1 MDKKRSHLARYIAMG
16 VLMVGF
22 ALVFLARLINIEV
35 TGQSYYTDTAQNNY
49 RKRIETLQTIRG
61 EIYDRN
67 GKPLIT
73 NKYSYDVYIEYGGFS
88 TCKNAEKNE
97 IILAILADAEK
108 LSESEKFEM
117 PDIPFTETENFS
129 GTETHTEY
137 TPSYM
142 STVYGRRLEK
152 MLLELSEKEELP
164 EAADA
169 KATLYER
176 YGLMGDEGDLLYSD
190 EDCMVLFAVRLDME
204 LHNFSY
210 DEPYTILKDVSMVL
224 ITRLEED
231 GLRGVKTSTQI
242 ERVYNYPGYASHI
255 LGRTGK
261 IQASKADY
269 YAELGYPMNAVVGI
283 SGAEEAFESYLHGTD
298 GEVTI
303 IEDEYGNVVDKYV
316 SKEPVA
322 GKNVYLTIDIDLQ
335 IAAEEALK
343 NNIQMIVDN
352 AIAEGEPLSGEDA
365 KAGALTLVN
374 VKTAEVLA
382 LASYP
387 TYNLATFNE
396 DFEALN
402 TDELSPMFNRAL
414 EGTYA
419 PGSTFK
425 PGVAAAALEEGI
437 ISPYTEL
444 SCDGQYTYYA
454 ANDSDHI
461 PACWIWNVARGRHGL
476 LNVTDAIK
484 VSCNC
489 FFYETGRLL
498 TIQKMNTYCKGYG
511 LGQTTG
517 IELNEKKGVLAGPE
531 YREENGLEAWTPGQT
546 ITAAIGQ
553 SDNLFTPLQLSLYV
567 STLINNGTRYKA
579 HILSEVREFY
589 TDEVVYTSEPEVME
603 SSVSLSQNTVSV
615 VMEGMKNV
623 IDNGSAASVFRGY
636 PITIGGKTG
645 TAQVRDDSSN
655 NAVFTAFAPFSAP
668 EIAAACVIEQGA
680 SGADAGYAIRDV
692 FNVYFGFND
701 AEDGENGEN
710 SDAGAEN

>member
-1 MDKKRSHLARYIAMG
+1 MEKREHLARYIAIG
-16 VLMVGF
+16 ALIVIF
-22 ALVFLARLINIEV
+22 AIVFLGRLINIEV
-35 TGQSYYTDTAQNNY
+35 TGQSYYTDTAHNNY
-49 RKRIETLQTIRG
+49 RSRTETLHTIRG
-61 EIYDRN
+61 EIFDRN

-73 NKYSYDVYIEYGGFS
+73 NEYSYDVYIEYGGFS
-88 TCKNAEKNE
+88 TCSGSEKNG
-97 IILAILADAEK
+97 IILGILRAAGDCA
-108 LSESEKFEM
+108 ESEKFEM
-117 PDIPFTETENFS
+117 PDTSFTEAANVS

-137 TPSYM
+137 MPSYM
-142 STVYGRRLEK
+142 NTVYGRRLER
-152 MLLELSEKEELP
+152 LILELTEKEELP
-164 EAADA
+164 PADEA
-169 KATLYER
+169 KS
-176 YGLMGDEGDLLYSD
+176 LLYKRYELCDDDGNYLYGS
-190 EDCMVLFAVRLDME
+190 EECEVLFAVRLDME

-210 DEPYTILKDVSMVL
+210 DEPYTILKDVSIVL

-231 GLRGVKTSTQI
+231 AFRGIGTKTQV

-261 IQASKADY
+261 IQSSKADY
-269 YAELGYPMNAVVGI
+269 YAELGYPMNAVVGV

-303 IEDEYGNVVDKYV
+303 IEDEYGNVIDKYV

-352 AIAEGEPLSGEDA
+352 AVAEGKPLSGEDA
-365 KAGALTLVN
+365 KAGALTLIN
-374 VKTAEVLA
+374 IDTAEVLA

-396 DFEALN
+396 DFEKLN

-437 ISPYTEL
+437 ITPYTNLMCE
-444 SCDGQYTYYA
+444 GQYTYYA
-454 ANDSDHI
+454 ANDSEHI
-461 PACWIWNVARGRHGL
+461 PACWIWNIARGRHGA

-489 FFYETGRLL
+489 FFYEAGRLL
-498 TIQKMNTYCKGYG
+498 TIQKMNSYCKGYG
-511 LGQTTG
+511 LGQSTG
-517 IELNEKKGVLAGPE
+517 IELGEKRGVLAGPE

-553 SDNLFTPLQLSLYV
+553 SDNLFTPLQLSVYV
-567 STLINNGTRYKA
+567 STLINGGTRYRA
-579 HILSEVREFY
+579 HILHEVREFY
-589 TDEVVYTSEPEVME
+589 TDEVVYTAVPEVMDD
-603 SSVSLSQNTVSV
+603 SVELSQNTVNV
-615 VMEGMKNV
+615 VMDGMKNV

-645 TAQVRDDSSN
+645 TAQVRDDRSD
-655 NAVFTAFAPFSAP
+655 NAVFTAFAPFSDP
-668 EIAAACVIEQGA
+668 EIAAACVIEQGS

-692 FNVYFGFND
+692 FNVYFGFNEGD
-701 AEDGENGEN
+701 EATDGDGGT
-710 SDAGAEN
+710 DDGAQE